1 MMRKAVIVKVT
12 EAEFEAEDG
21 GVFPHPAPFEK
32 DQVPSVEEFQEWY
45 DHWYNHFKEHGT
57 GEGDNVEEG

>member
-12 EAEFEAEDG
+12 ETEFEAEDG
-21 GVFPHPAPFEK
+21 GVFSHPAPFEK

-45 DHWYNHFKEHGT
+45 DYWYNHFKEHNT
-57 GEGDNVEEG
+57 GEVDNVEEG